1 MDVEIKTP
9 VGNINVNMTQD
20 NIKKLLDFAYENA
33 VIESNDSDINKQE
46 TVPKESEEN
55 SGGYSN
61 GRSCPKKRIMYGE
74 KKSIRPDHIL
84 TGTGVFYLSNVIS
97 AEKSKVSV
105 QKNLL
110 QNFGVLVVRNQS
122 FLKDLPRQSF
132 DANVEVYGNIGQMQL
147 MM

>member
-61 GRSCPKKRIMYGE
+61 GRSCPEKRIMYGE

-97 AEKSKVSV
+97 AENRSIRMMSART
-105 QKNLL
+105 
-110 QNFGVLVVRNQS
+110 FISVRNAADIS
-122 FLKDLPRQSF
+122 VSMRTAGSR
-132 DANVEVYGNIGQMQL
+132 
-147 MM
+147 

>member
-1 MDVEIKTP
+1 MEK
-9 VGNINVNMTQD
+9 
-20 NIKKLLDFAYENA
+20 
-33 VIESNDSDINKQE
+33 
-46 TVPKESEEN
+46 
-55 SGGYSN
+55 
-61 GRSCPKKRIMYGE
+61 

-122 FLKDLPRQSF
+122 FPKDLPRQSF

>member
-1 MDVEIKTP
+1 MNVEIKTP
-9 VGNINVNMTQD
+9 IRNINVNMTQD

-55 SGGYSN
+55 SVGDSN
-61 GRSCPKKRIMYGE
+61 GRSCPEKRIMYGE
-74 KKSIRPDHIL
+74 KNIRPDHIL
-84 TGTGVFYLSNVIS
+84 TGTGVFYLSSVIS

-110 QNFGVLVVRNQS
+110 QNFGVPVVRNQS
-122 FLKDLPRQSF
+122 FRKDLPRQSF